1 MFSAIVGRIL
11 LSDKIHQSSTLLDS
25 RIEPTNACLKTTYIK
40 AFPIPHATI
49 AAFFSPPQNM
59 PSKHQI
65 ARRFA
70 RALPV
75 YEHHAA
81 AQLRIA
87 QKLAADVQSLRGD
100 YGCVLEIGCGSGV
113 YTRLLQAALKA
124 ESWHINDLCP
134 ECSDN
139 VAADVFLAGDIET
152 LPLTAS
158 YDLITSA
165 SAFQWLADPDALLR
179 KLNAC
184 LKENGLLAFNT
195 FDADNLY
202 QIKNLTGAGLHYPT
216 AAHWAA
222 LLQQNGFELIS
233 SEAETITLWFD
244 DAREVL
250 AHLKHTGVTATAQQH
265 WTRARLH
272 DFAQAYRER
281 YQQNGRLPL
290 SYTPLYFIARKT
302 GGKPTE

>member
-1 MFSAIVGRIL
+1 M
-11 LSDKIHQSSTLLDS
+11 
-25 RIEPTNACLKTTYIK
+25 
-40 AFPIPHATI
+40 
-49 AAFFSPPQNM
+49 
-59 PSKHQI
+59 
-65 ARRFA
+65 
-70 RALPV
+70 
-75 YEHHAA
+75 
-81 AQLRIA
+81 
-87 QKLAADVQSLRGD
+87 
-100 YGCVLEIGCGSGV
+100 
-113 YTRLLQAALKA
+113 
-124 ESWHINDLCP
+124 
-134 ECSDN
+134 
-139 VAADVFLAGDIET
+139 AGDIET

-195 FDADNLY
+195 FDVDNLH
-202 QIKNLTGAGLHYPT
+202 QIKSLTGAGLHYPT

-272 DFAQAYRER
+272 DFTQAYRER

>member
-1 MFSAIVGRIL
+1 
-11 LSDKIHQSSTLLDS
+11 
-25 RIEPTNACLKTTYIK
+25 
-40 AFPIPHATI
+40 
-49 AAFFSPPQNM
+49 M
-59 PSKHQI
+59 PSKHKI

-81 AQLRIA
+81 AQMRIA
-87 QKLAADVQSLRGD
+87 QKLAADVQSLRRD
-100 YGCVLEIGCGSGV
+100 YDCVLEIGCGSGV
-113 YTRLLQAALKA
+113 YTRLLQAALQA

-134 ECSDN
+134 ECADN
-139 VAADVFLAGDIET
+139 VTADVFLAGDIET

-195 FDADNLY
+195 FDVDNLH
-202 QIKNLTGAGLHYPT
+202 QIKSLTGAGLHYPT
-216 AAHWAA
+216 AAYWAA
-222 LLQQNGFELIS
+222 LLQQNGFELIR

-250 AHLKHTGVTATAQQH
+250 AHLKYTGVTATAQQH